1 MSQPRVSVI
10 VVSHG
15 RPHFATARRVLSK
28 TYGLVLPN
36 QSGAQDWSLEAQRAG
51 FLQFLKFLG
60 AIWRGKRA
68 FLLIL
73 LGPARLQFCKVWR
86 R

>member
-51 FLQFLKFLG
+51 FLQFLKFL
-60 AIWRGKRA
+60 RGKRA